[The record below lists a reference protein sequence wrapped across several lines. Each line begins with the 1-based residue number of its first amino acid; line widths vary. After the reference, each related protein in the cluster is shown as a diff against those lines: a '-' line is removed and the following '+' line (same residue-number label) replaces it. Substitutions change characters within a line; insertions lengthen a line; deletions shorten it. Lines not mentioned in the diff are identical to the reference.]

1 MRLRVPFDDGCL
13 SYGFYDNNFYP
24 ADGTAWV
31 ASSTPEA
38 LHLSASSKG
47 RGT

>member
-1 MRLRVPFDDGCL
+1 MRLRVRFDDGRL
-13 SYGFYDNNFYP
+13 YYGGYDSNSYP

-38 LHLSASSKG
+38 LHRTASSKG
-47 RGT
+47 RDT

>member
-1 MRLRVPFDDGCL
+1 MRLGVPFDDGRL
-13 SYGFYDNNFYP
+13 SCGGYDSNFYP

-31 ASSTPEA
+31 ASLTPEG